1 VTRQPRTRTPQ
12 HRVTINEIARMCG
25 VSVQTVSR
33 VINQRP
39 DVSPATRAAVEAA
52 IAQVGFQPSAVAR
65 SLVQR
70 RSYTLG
76 VVAAGLRYFGV
87 SQTLN
92 GITEESEA
100 QGYALLLKEISGTGA
115 SDLMPVI
122 DFLLA
127 HRVEGIVFA
136 APDLGEDLGSLRAR
150 LPMSAPPM
158 VFLKSEPSR
167 AFTTILI
174 DNYGGARA
182 ATSHL
187 IALGRQ
193 RVGHLSGPLGWHEA
207 RDRQQGWRDALRD
220 GGLDSGPTEAGDWS
234 SESGAAAIDR
244 LLAADPAIDA
254 LFVANDQMAL
264 GAMHRLL
271 SQGIRIPEDI
281 AVVGFD
287 GLDEGAF
294 FSPSLTTIR
303 QPLRELGQLAVREVL
318 AADADGTGHQAVHG
332 LALATELVVRDSA
345 PAVPSGVTSHAL
357 DDSVVAGRR
366 PAARVVRAT
375 TGP

>member
-1 VTRQPRTRTPQ
+1 
-12 HRVTINEIARMCG
+12 MCG

-87 SQTLN
+87 AQTLN

-122 DFLLA
+122 EFLIA

-150 LPMSAPPM
+150 LPMSAPPI

-174 DNYGGARA
+174 DNYGGART

-187 IALGRQ
+187 VALGR
-193 RVGHLSGPLGWHEA
+193 RRIGHLSGPLGWHEA

-220 GGLDSGPTEAGDWS
+220 AGLELGPQQAGDWTA
-234 SESGAAAIDR
+234 ESGALAIDDLR
-244 LLAADPAIDA
+244 AADPAMDA
-254 LFVANDQMAL
+254 VFVANDQMAL
-264 GAMHRLL
+264 GAMHRML
-271 SQGIRIPEDI
+271 SQGVRIPDDI

-287 GLDEGAF
+287 GMEEGAY
-294 FSPSLTTIR
+294 FSPALTTVR
-303 QPLRELGQLAVREVL
+303 QPLGELGQLAVREVL
-318 AADADGTGHQAVHG
+318 AADPEGTGRQPVHG
-332 LALATELVVRDSA
+332 LTLATELVIRESA
-345 PAVPSGVTSHAL
+345 PPVTEGAKRA
-357 DDSVVAGRR
+357 AGEGLLRSQR
-366 PAARVVRAT
+366 PAPRRAARAT
-375 TGP
+375 TGA